1 MNVLLTEMERHRGI
15 VFLATNRPYD
25 LDEAMHRRITLV
37 VEFTPPDHLLRV
49 DIWKSL
55 LPPKLPLA
63 EGIDLKKIALKYEV
77 RKQFPFGLISEP
89 SGEDSCSLSLILAPF
104 GVPTFSLS
112 LWASA
117 LKGRIHF
124 GFRMKTFSFARHRE
138 LW

>member
-1 MNVLLTEMERHRGI
+1 MERHRGI

-37 VEFTPPDHLLRV
+37 VEFHPPDHLLRV

-77 RKQFPFGLISEP
+77 GGRWLFWSYFDDLDE
-89 SGEDSCSLSLILAPF
+89 
-104 GVPTFSLS
+104 
-112 LWASA
+112 A
-117 LKGRIHF
+117 L
-124 GFRMKTFSFARHRE
+124 GFAEKS
-138 LW
+138 